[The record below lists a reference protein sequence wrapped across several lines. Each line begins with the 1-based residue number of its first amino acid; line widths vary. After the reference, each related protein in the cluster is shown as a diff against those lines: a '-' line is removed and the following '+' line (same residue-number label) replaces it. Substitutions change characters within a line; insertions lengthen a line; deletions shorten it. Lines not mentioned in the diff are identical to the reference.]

1 MTTRIM
7 GKEIEAQAERPYGKH
22 GDLANLDDDIKD
34 EDGFHSLEGKGPHLR

>member
-1 MTTRIM
+1 M